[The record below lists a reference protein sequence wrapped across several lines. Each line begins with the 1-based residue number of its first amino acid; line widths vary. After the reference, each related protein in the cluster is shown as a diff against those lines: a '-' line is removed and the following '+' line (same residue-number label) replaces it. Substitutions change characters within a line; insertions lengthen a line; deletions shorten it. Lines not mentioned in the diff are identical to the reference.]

1 LLGFWAGSEQQSE
14 PSVDLIGMES
24 KPLADLSDGI
34 KVPSELIQIFGPCS
48 AETKEQVLETAQHIA
63 KHFPQ
68 AIFRAGVWKPRTR
81 LGTFEGAGEQALDWM
96 VEVREQFLLEPCTEV
111 ATPQHVEAVL
121 KRGFKNVWIGARTT
135 VNPFLV
141 QELAHA
147 LQHSEV
153 RVFVKNPI
161 NPDLGLWMGAI
172 ERFKAAGIDHVL
184 AIHRGFQTFE
194 TEAYRYSPRWEL
206 VIEFMSRMPEIP
218 VICDIS
224 HISGDR
230 RFLFEVA
237 QKALDM
243 DYRGL
248 MIETHPNPDAALSD
262 AKQQISPLDL
272 CSLFNALVFRS
283 ATVKNSDFDSELN
296 GLRARVDAADDMIMQ
311 GLILR
316 QRLIE
321 QIGQHKKV
329 HHVQILQLKRWEQ
342 ILLRQMENGAN
353 GGLDTTFVK
362 RLYEL
367 LHEESIRVQTE
378 LFSK

>member
-1 LLGFWAGSEQQSE
+1 MPGFWGGSEQQSVS
-14 PSVDLIGMES
+14 SVDLIGMDS
-24 KPLADLSDGI
+24 TPLADLTDGI
-34 KVPSELIQIFGPCS
+34 KVPSSLIQIFGPCS
-48 AETKEQVLETAQHIA
+48 AESKEQVLETAQHIS

-81 LGTFEGAGEQALDWM
+81 PGTFEGAGEQALDWM
-96 VEVREQFLLEPCTEV
+96 VEVRERFLLEPCTEV
-111 ATPQHVEAVL
+111 ATPQHAEAVL
-121 KRGFKNVWIGARTT
+121 KHGFKNVWIGARTT

-141 QELAHA
+141 QELANA
-147 LQHSEV
+147 LQHSDV

-172 ERFKAAGIDHVL
+172 ERFKTVGLDNVL

-206 VIEFMSRMPEIP
+206 VIDFMSRMPEIP

-230 RFLFEVA
+230 KYLYEVA

-248 MIETHPNPDAALSD
+248 MIETHSNPDAALSD
-262 AKQQISPLDL
+262 AKQQISPKNLY
-272 CSLFNALVFRS
+272 SLFHDLVFRS
-283 ATVKNSDFDSELN
+283 TTVKNSDFDAELN
-296 GLRARVDAADDMIMQ
+296 ALRAHVDAADDMIMQ
-311 GLILR
+311 GLIMR

-321 QIGQHKKV
+321 QIGQHKKA
-329 HHVQILQLKRWEQ
+329 HHVQILQLKRWEW
-342 ILLRQMENGAN
+342 ILLRQMENGGN
-353 GGLDTTFVK
+353 GGLDKSFVK

-367 LHEESIRVQTE
+367 VHEESIRVQTE

>member
-1 LLGFWAGSEQQSE
+1 LPGFWGGSEQQSVS
-14 PSVDLIGMES
+14 SVDLIGMDS
-24 KPLADLSDGI
+24 TPLADLTDGI
-34 KVPSELIQIFGPCS
+34 KVPSSLIQIFGPCS
-48 AETKEQVLETAQHIA
+48 AESKEQVLETAQHIS

-81 LGTFEGAGEQALDWM
+81 PGTFEGAGEQALDWM
-96 VEVREQFLLEPCTEV
+96 VEVRERFLLEPCTEV
-111 ATPQHVEAVL
+111 ATPQHAEAVL
-121 KRGFKNVWIGARTT
+121 KHGFKNVWIGARTT

-141 QELAHA
+141 QELANA
-147 LQHSEV
+147 LQHSDV

-172 ERFKAAGIDHVL
+172 ERFKTVGLDNVL

-206 VIEFMSRMPEIP
+206 VIDFMSRMPEIP

-230 RFLFEVA
+230 KYLYEVA

-248 MIETHPNPDAALSD
+248 MIETHSNPDAALSD
-262 AKQQISPLDL
+262 AKQQISPKNLY
-272 CSLFNALVFRS
+272 SLFHDLVFRS
-283 ATVKNSDFDSELN
+283 TTVKNSDFDAELN
-296 GLRARVDAADDMIMQ
+296 ALRAHVDAADDMIMQ
-311 GLILR
+311 GLIMR

-321 QIGQHKKV
+321 QIGQHKKA
-329 HHVQILQLKRWEQ
+329 HHVQILQLKRWEW
-342 ILLRQMENGAN
+342 ILLRQMENGGN
-353 GGLDTTFVK
+353 GGLDKSFVK

-367 LHEESIRVQTE
+367 VHEESIRVQTE